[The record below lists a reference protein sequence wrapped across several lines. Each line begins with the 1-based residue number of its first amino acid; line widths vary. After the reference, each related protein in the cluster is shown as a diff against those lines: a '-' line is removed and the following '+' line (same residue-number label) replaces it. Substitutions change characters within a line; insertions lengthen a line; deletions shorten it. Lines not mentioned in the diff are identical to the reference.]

1 MSYEMNVGGGNAQ
14 PSVDGEKPGV
24 EQRIN
29 ELTAKFY
36 DTERKLGAVAQE
48 NSTLKEIIAMQRQ
61 ATAQPPPPSPLEAQL
76 ANMTDEQ
83 KNFVSIV
90 REMVRSEVAPLAGQ
104 MQVSQVAKMAAE
116 AGLTPAETAAA
127 ENLYKD
133 FARRNL
139 PATPEDAIAATVG
152 VLNYSQRKEAA
163 RTQQARAGQDAG
175 ILNGGG
181 RSVGQPEPVQQQAVP
196 EDIDNWSI
204 DEQHA
209 FWSKRTGRTK

>member
-1 MSYEMNVGGGNAQ
+1 MSYEMNVGGGTAQ
-14 PSVDGEKPGV
+14 PSVDGEKSGI
-24 EQRIN
+24 EQRIS

-36 DTERKLGAVAQE
+36 ETDRKLTAVVQE
-48 NSTLKEIIAMQRQ
+48 NSTLKEIVSMQRQ
-61 ATAQPPPPSPLEAQL
+61 AAAPPPPPSPLDAQL

-83 KNFVSIV
+83 KHFVSIV

-175 ILNGGG
+175 MLSGGS
-181 RSVGQPEPVQQQAVP
+181 RAPSQQEPVQQP
-196 EDIDNWSI
+196 IPDDIDNWDI
-204 DEQHA
+204 DAQHA